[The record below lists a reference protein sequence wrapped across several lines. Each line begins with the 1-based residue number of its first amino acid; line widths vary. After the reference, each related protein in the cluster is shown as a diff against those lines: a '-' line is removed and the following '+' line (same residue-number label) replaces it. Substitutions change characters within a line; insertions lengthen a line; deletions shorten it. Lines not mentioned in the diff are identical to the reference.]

1 MSVEVRLPTLLR
13 AEAGGAA
20 SLSANG
26 DTVREVFGEI
36 TEQHPGLSS
45 NLVDADGNLH
55 KFVNVYRNDDDIR
68 YLDAARHQGRRW
80 RRDLHSPGRGR
91 RFRLARPPHM
101 GRYESILGVIGET
114 PLVGIHALSPNP
126 KVRIYAKL
134 EGQNPGGSSK
144 DRIALKM
151 VELAERDGRLTPGA
165 TILEPSSG
173 NTGIGLAV
181 VAKLRGYRL
190 RIVMP
195 ENVSI
200 ERQQLLAI
208 FGAEVTL
215 SPGEEGSNGAIRLAE
230 KLAAEHADLTML
242 FQYGNP
248 ANPLAHYE
256 GTGPE
261 IWRDC
266 PDVDVF
272 VAGLG
277 TSGTLMGVGRYLK
290 EHKPAVQIVAVE
302 PPAGELVQGL
312 RSLDDGFVPPIF
324 DPAVLDR
331 KFIVRPRE
339 SIEWLRRLLDEC
351 GVFAG
356 VSSGAAVAG
365 AAKMAETMD
374 EGTIVTLLPDG
385 GWKYLSSGAW
395 TDDIDVVVDRA
406 TRINYW

>member
-1 MSVEVRLPTLLR
+1 MK
-13 AEAGGAA
+13 
-20 SLSANG
+20 
-26 DTVREVFGEI
+26 
-36 TEQHPGLSS
+36 TET
-45 NLVDADGNLH
+45 
-55 KFVNVYRNDDDIR
+55 
-68 YLDAARHQGRRW
+68 
-80 RRDLHSPGRGR
+80 
-91 RFRLARPPHM
+91 
-101 GRYESILGVIGET
+101 ILGVIGDT

-126 KVRIYAKL
+126 AVRIYAKL

-144 DRIALKM
+144 DRIALAM
-151 VELAERDGRLTPGA
+151 IDLAERGGTLQPGD

-173 NTGIGLAV
+173 NTGIGLAL
-181 VAKLRGYRL
+181 VAKLRGYHL
-190 RIVMP
+190 RVVLP
-195 ENVSI
+195 DNVSV
-200 ERQQLLAI
+200 ERRQLLEI
-208 FGAEVTL
+208 FGSDIVL
-215 SPGEEGSNGAIRLAE
+215 SDGAEGSNGAIRLAE
-230 KLAAEHADLTML
+230 QLAADEPSLRLL

-266 PDVDVF
+266 PEVDVF

-277 TSGTLMGVGRYLK
+277 TSGTLMGVGRFLK
-290 EHKPAVQIVAVE
+290 EQKPSIKIVAVE

-324 DPAVLDR
+324 DPTVLDR
-331 KFIVRPRE
+331 KLIVRPRE

-356 VSSGAAVAG
+356 ISSGAAVAG
-365 AAKMAETMD
+365 AVKAAAELD
-374 EGTIVTLLPDG
+374 AGTIVVLLPDG

-395 TDDIDVVVDRA
+395 TDPLDVVAERA

>member
-1 MSVEVRLPTLLR
+1 M
-13 AEAGGAA
+13 A
-20 SLSANG
+20 
-26 DTVREVFGEI
+26 
-36 TEQHPGLSS
+36 
-45 NLVDADGNLH
+45 
-55 KFVNVYRNDDDIR
+55 
-68 YLDAARHQGRRW
+68 
-80 RRDLHSPGRGR
+80 
-91 RFRLARPPHM
+91 
-101 GRYESILGVIGET
+101 RYESILGLIGDT
-114 PLVGIHALSPNP
+114 PLVGLHALSPKP
-126 KVRIYAKL
+126 GVRIWAKL

-151 VELAERDGRLTPGA
+151 VELAERDGLLKPGA

-173 NTGIGLAV
+173 NTGIGLAL
-181 VAKLRGYRL
+181 VARLRGYNL

-200 ERQQLLAI
+200 ERRQLLEI
-208 FGAEVTL
+208 FGAEVTS

-230 KLAAEHADLTML
+230 KIAADRPDYVLL

-266 PDVDVF
+266 PEVDVF

-290 EHKPAVQIVAVE
+290 ERKPEIKIVAVE

-312 RSLDDGFVPPIF
+312 RNLDDGFVPPIF
-324 DPAVLDR
+324 DPLVLDR

-339 SIEWLRRLLDEC
+339 SIEFTRRLLDEC

-356 VSSGAAVAG
+356 ISSGAAVAG
-365 AAKMAETMD
+365 AVKMAAQMD
-374 EGTIVTLLPDG
+374 EGTIVTLLPDA

-395 TDDIDVVVDRA
+395 TDDLDVVEERA

>member
-1 MSVEVRLPTLLR
+1 M
-13 AEAGGAA
+13 
-20 SLSANG
+20 
-26 DTVREVFGEI
+26 
-36 TEQHPGLSS
+36 
-45 NLVDADGNLH
+45 
-55 KFVNVYRNDDDIR
+55 R
-68 YLDAARHQGRRW
+68 YDN
-80 RRDLHSPGRGR
+80 
-91 RFRLARPPHM
+91 
-101 GRYESILGVIGET
+101 ILGVIGDT
-114 PLVGIHALSPNP
+114 PLVGVHALSPNP
-126 KVRIYAKL
+126 AVRIFAKL

-151 VELAERDGRLTPGA
+151 VELAEAAGELHRGD

-173 NTGIGLAV
+173 NTGIGLAL
-181 VAKLRGYRL
+181 VARLRGYGL
-190 RIVMP
+190 RVVMP
-195 ENVSI
+195 ENVSV
-200 ERQQLLAI
+200 ERRQLLEI
-208 FGAEVTL
+208 FGAEIVL
-215 SPGEEGSNGAIRLAE
+215 SPGDEGSNGAIRLSE
-230 KLAAEHADLTML
+230 KLGADDPSLVRL

-266 PDVDVF
+266 PEVDVF

-290 EHKPAVQIVAVE
+290 EQKPGVQIVAVE

-312 RSLDDGFVPPIF
+312 RNLDDGFIPPIF

-339 SIEWLRRLLDEC
+339 SVVWLRRLLDDC

-365 AAKMAETMD
+365 AAKMAAQMES
-374 EGTIVTLLPDG
+374 GTIVTLLPDA

-395 TDDIDVVVDRA
+395 TDDLDDVVERA

>member
-1 MSVEVRLPTLLR
+1 M
-13 AEAGGAA
+13 
-20 SLSANG
+20 
-26 DTVREVFGEI
+26 
-36 TEQHPGLSS
+36 
-45 NLVDADGNLH
+45 
-55 KFVNVYRNDDDIR
+55 
-68 YLDAARHQGRRW
+68 RH
-80 RRDLHSPGRGR
+80 
-91 RFRLARPPHM
+91 
-101 GRYESILGVIGET
+101 ENILGVIGDT
-114 PLVGIHALSPNP
+114 PLVGVHALSPRP
-126 KVRIYAKL
+126 DVRIFAKL

-151 VELAERDGRLTPGA
+151 IELAEESGDLHPGD

-173 NTGIGLAV
+173 NTGIGLAM
-181 VAKLRGYRL
+181 VARLRGYRL
-190 RIVMP
+190 RVVMP
-195 ENVSI
+195 ENVSV
-200 ERQQLLAI
+200 ERRQLLEI
-208 FGAEVTL
+208 FGAEIVL
-215 SPGEEGSNGAIRLAE
+215 SPADEGSNGAIRLSE
-230 KLAAEHADLTML
+230 KLGADDPSLVRL

-266 PDVDVF
+266 PEVDVF

-290 EHKPAVQIVAVE
+290 EQNPAVQVVAVE

-324 DPAVLDR
+324 DPTILDR

-339 SIEWLRRLLDEC
+339 SIEWLRRLLDDC

-365 AAKMAETMD
+365 AAKMAAQMES
-374 EGTIVTLLPDG
+374 GTIVTLLPDA
-385 GWKYLSSGAW
+385 GWKYLSSVAW
-395 TDDIDVVVDRA
+395 TDDLDEVVERA

>member
-1 MSVEVRLPTLLR
+1 MARL
-13 AEAGGAA
+13 
-20 SLSANG
+20 
-26 DTVREVFGEI
+26 D
-36 TEQHPGLSS
+36 
-45 NLVDADGNLH
+45 
-55 KFVNVYRNDDDIR
+55 
-68 YLDAARHQGRRW
+68 
-80 RRDLHSPGRGR
+80 
-91 RFRLARPPHM
+91 
-101 GRYESILGVIGET
+101 SILGLIGDT
-114 PLVGIHALSPNP
+114 PLVAVHALSPNP
-126 KVRIYAKL
+126 DVQIWAKL

-151 VELAERDGRLTPGA
+151 VEMAEADGVLTPGD

-173 NTGIGLAV
+173 NTGIGLAL

-190 RIVMP
+190 RVVMP

-200 ERQQLLAI
+200 ERRQLLEI

-230 KLAAEHADLTML
+230 KIAANEDAYRFL

-256 GTGPE
+256 RTGPE
-261 IWRDC
+261 ILRDC
-266 PDVDVF
+266 PEVDVF

-277 TSGTLMGVGRYLK
+277 TSGTLMGVGRFLK
-290 EHKPAVQIVAVE
+290 ERKPGVRIVAVE
-302 PPAGELVQGL
+302 PPSGELVQGL
-312 RSLDDGFVPPIF
+312 RNLDDGFVPPIF

-339 SIEWLRRLLDEC
+339 SIELTRRLLDEC

-356 VSSGAAVAG
+356 ISSGAAAAG
-365 AAKMAETMD
+365 AVKMAAEMD
-374 EGTIVTLLPDG
+374 TGTIVTLLPDG

-395 TDDIDVVVDRA
+395 TDDLDVVEERA